1 MKQHI
6 VKVKGFTV
14 QKVGEITELLNCSI
28 KNSEKVSK
36 INALSETI
44 MNIANE
50 TTLLSL
56 NASIEAARAGEAGRG
71 FAVVAGEINSLANN
85 SQETAKNIQHIN
97 EEVIDM
103 VQEMAENT
111 SAALEYINRYVLK
124 DYDQFETAMDEY
136 VSNMEEFY
144 SILHNFSTSSKSLND
159 SMAAIVDSVENIT
172 NAVGEG
178 SAAVDI
184 SAENA
189 SSLVDKMNEVQ
200 NAVNVCRGVS
210 GTLEQEIEHF
220 SASVN

>member
-1 MKQHI
+1 
-6 VKVKGFTV
+6 
-14 QKVGEITELLNCSI
+14 
-28 KNSEKVSK
+28 
-36 INALSETI
+36 
-44 MNIANE
+44 
-50 TTLLSL
+50 
-56 NASIEAARAGEAGRG
+56 
-71 FAVVAGEINSLANN
+71 
-85 SQETAKNIQHIN
+85 
-97 EEVIDM
+97 M

-159 SMAAIVDSVENIT
+159 SMAAIVDSVESIT